1 MRAAFG
7 GYASLVEKLIAYG
20 ADVDMVDKQG
30 NRALDYVREHCR
42 AQLEPILKQ
51 EEVKMRDYLSSE
63 VRNVSVLGHSGVGKT
78 SVL

>member
-42 AQLEPILKQ
+42 AQLEPILK
-51 EEVKMRDYLSSE
+51 
-63 VRNVSVLGHSGVGKT
+63 
-78 SVL
+78 